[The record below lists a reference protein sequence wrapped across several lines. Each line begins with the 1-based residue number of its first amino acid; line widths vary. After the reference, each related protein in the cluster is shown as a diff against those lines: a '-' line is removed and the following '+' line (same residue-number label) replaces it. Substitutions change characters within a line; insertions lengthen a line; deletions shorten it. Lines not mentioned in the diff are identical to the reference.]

1 MNRIAICFHGLSS
14 STSDK
19 GFKINFK
26 ESFESIKKYI
36 INCNKKYQF
45 DIYFHTWDN
54 SEKKKI
60 IKFLK
65 PVKYQFEKTIDF
77 SSVINNTDRFK
88 VFLNKEYTG
97 VVNEKK
103 YLHSLYSRFYS
114 LWKSI
119 LIVNNIEDYKFV
131 ISLRFDLILKK
142 KIEFNNLNNKYLICS
157 KFIEF
162 QDDPKKKFNQMVTL
176 DGEKI
181 LYDKNLFEY
190 GVMDYIFISNPQ
202 NIKKIS
208 NIFLHLTNY
217 FDKNSDYFKN
227 NKWPC
232 LLSGHP
238 ICAYHIKINNIKIK
252 YYMTCESDFCLER
265 DKFNDYMNNF
275 EKYSSNP
282 NLLIKTIKELEKK
295 YSKKFLPWNLIS
307 RIGTAYWRCN
317 LKQKA
322 CENWLISYNIKNN
335 KTDCINLIIY
345 YDEIN
350 NNNELKKF
358 CIKALEYKDYLKND
372 ELNAI
377 KNTLKKLN
385 YK

>member
-1 MNRIAICFHGLSS
+1 MNRIAICFHGLSA

-26 ESFESIKKYI
+26 DSFDSLKKNI
-36 INCNKKYQF
+36 INCNKKYKF
-45 DIYFHTWDN
+45 DIFFHSWNN

-65 PVKYQFEKTIDF
+65 PVKYQFENTIDF
-77 SSVINNTDRFK
+77 SNVISDTDRFK
-88 VFLNKEYTG
+88 QYLNKEYTG
-97 VVNEKK
+97 VVDEKK

-119 LIVNNIEDYKFV
+119 LIVENIDDYEFV
-131 ISLRFDLILKK
+131 MSLRFDLILKK
-142 KIEFNNLNNKYLICS
+142 KIEFNNLTNKYLICS

-162 QDDPKKKFNQMVTL
+162 QDDSKKEFNQIVTL

-181 LYDKNLFEY
+181 MYDKNLFEY
-190 GVMDYIFISNPQ
+190 GVMDYIFISNGF
-202 NIKKIS
+202 NIKKMS

-217 FDKNSDYFKN
+217 FDTKSNYFKD

-238 ICAYHIKINNIKIK
+238 ICAYHIKRNNLKIK
-252 YYMTCESDFCLER
+252 YYLTCDKDFCLDR

-275 EKYSSNP
+275 EKYSANQE
-282 NLLIKTIKELEKK
+282 LLLKTIKELEKK
-295 YSKKFLPWNLIS
+295 FSKKNLPWNLIS

-322 CENWLISYNIKNN
+322 SENWLMSYNIKNN